1 MTSSLD
7 QNQSPSCKQPIL
19 TAHNSHKQN
28 GKLSFE
34 PVVQIFVAFNYYF
47 IIAIFNKTQHKS
59 LRQQRIQ
66 SFHRLILLDKIL
78 ANSIHPSLSKGLK
91 YMPLT

>member
-7 QNQSPSCKQPIL
+7 QNQSPGCKPPVIM
-19 TAHNSHKQN
+19 AHNSHKQN

-34 PVVQIFVAFNYYF
+34 PVVQI
-47 IIAIFNKTQHKS
+47 IAIFSKTQHKS
-59 LRQQRIQ
+59 LHQQRIQ
-66 SFHRLILLDKIL
+66 SFYRLILLDKIL